1 MIYNYDYYK
10 HLIIVNKHVTLQRF
24 LEKSGAKTGF
34 AVTMFTNLYGSIFAE
49 SHNISNDFAKYYQIE
64 YESLY
69 HFLRRKYSI
78 PKDIAKELEEELMS
92 NENYILIDYDSLSY
106 GMNDNDSFLFGERLF
121 DRVAQ
126 ILMEE

>member
-10 HLIIVNKHVTLQRF
+10 HLMIVNKHVTLQRF

-34 AVTMFTNLYGSIFAE
+34 ALSMFTHLYNSIFSEA
-49 SHNISNDFAKYYQIE
+49 HNLTDDFERYYKIE
-64 YESLY
+64 YESIL
-69 HFLRRKYSI
+69 HFICRKYSI